1 MYRVLTGPLSASG
14 TKASLAPK
22 TMAPTGP
29 LGMPPSMAASFA
41 RAAWVSHRAGNAEK
55 AISLYSKAIDSMA
68 SAPPI
73 SPSNWEVTVPVLNNL
88 AALLRNHGKYADA
101 EARYLSAIDM
111 LSKESAPLLRP
122 LLALVMRNLADL
134 YHSVGQ
140 EDAARALL
148 ATAVAEDAA
157 GKAQLPRQEPSP
169 PTAPLL
175 NHTTHGTHVT
185 VAP

>member
-14 TKASLAPK
+14 ATPSLAPK
-22 TMAPTGP
+22 TMTPTAP

-41 RAAWVSHRAGNAEK
+41 RAAWVSHRAGDAEK
-55 AISLYSKAIDSMA
+55 AISLYSKAIDTMA
-68 SAPPI
+68 TAPAPG
-73 SPSNWEVTVPVLNNL
+73 NWEVTVPVLNNL
-88 AALLRNHGKYADA
+88 AALLRNHGQYADA

-134 YHSVGQ
+134 YHSQGH
-140 EDAARALL
+140 ETAAHALL

-169 PTAPLL
+169 PTTPLL